1 MTPPGR
7 REVQLDTNRKHEEL
21 TEYALEV
28 VHHKARQLVGK
39 AGYTNDD
46 VADIEQ
52 DLITDLLERLPKF
65 DPSKATH
72 NTFVARLV
80 ERKISN
86 LLRDRLAAM
95 RDCRREDCSL
105 NDEIDTGD
113 EEPPTQRVA
122 TISQDEHDLRTGKYA
137 RPAEERADLRC
148 DIEAVLAVLP
158 PELREDADML
168 AVMPITEVARTLG
181 VPRATFYDNYLAK
194 IRAVFEDKGLNGY
207 LT

>member
-1 MTPPGR
+1 M
-7 REVQLDTNRKHEEL
+7 DTNRKHEEL
-21 TEYALEV
+21 TEYAFEV

-80 ERKISN
+80 ERKISK
-86 LLRDRLAAM
+86 LLRDRLAKM

-105 NDEIDTGD
+105 NEEINTGD
-113 EEPPTQRVA
+113 QETPAQRVA
-122 TISQDEHDLRTGKYA
+122 TISQDDHDLRTGKHL
-137 RPAEERADLRC
+137 RPAEERADLHR
-148 DIEAVLAVLP
+148 DINTVLAELP
-158 PELREDADML
+158 PELSEAAELL
-168 AVMPITEVARTLG
+168 AVMPIAEVARKLE

-207 LT
+207 LA